1 MTSKYFITLLT
12 TAITACSIYP
22 ALGQETTASAITFA
36 CEDNKGTPITV
47 ARNQKGQTLSIFHW
61 QGEDFQGTYDK
72 AMLLE
77 LCGRSAKRFHEYAE
91 EGNDLSS
98 VTLRSIYING
108 LPIICII
115 DQQEDCN
122 QALFHLPMNP
132 INHNIYYNSLEL
144 IINPEIVAH
153 KIDPCKNRDCP
164 PLPTYTVNL
173 IKNKSPT

>member
-1 MTSKYFITLLT
+1 MKRQYLIFFLIGNIIICPTSQ
-12 TAITACSIYP
+12 AW
-22 ALGQETTASAITFA
+22 GQESPTSDITFA
-36 CEDNKGTPITV
+36 CEDSNGTPITV
-47 ARNQKGQTLSIFHW
+47 ARNQTGQTQTIFHW
-61 QGEDFQGTYDK
+61 QGKDFEETYNQ

-77 LCGRSAKRFHEYAE
+77 LCNRSAKRFNQYAD

-115 DQQEDCN
+115 DQQGECN

-132 INHNIYYNSLEL
+132 INQNIYSNSLEL

-173 IKNKSPT
+173 IKNKSQI